1 MELRETILDNGLT
14 VMAECNDEAHTS
26 SLGFFVRT
34 GSRDETANVA
44 GVSHFLEHMVFKG
57 TPQRTAEDV
66 NREFDEMGAHYNA
79 CTSEESTIYYAAILP
94 EFQDQTVELWAD
106 VLRPSLREDDFDM
119 EKKVIIEE
127 IRMYD
132 DQPPY
137 GADDRCKAAFFGE
150 HPLANSVLG
159 TVESITDLAVDDM
172 RGYFQQRYAPGNIA
186 LVGSGRIDFDRFVEK
201 AAEVSADWTPG
212 ETSRR
217 MPEPTPNTDFL
228 TVPKT
233 ESTQEYA
240 MELASAPSATDEARY
255 AAKVL
260 SVVLGDDSGS
270 RLFWDLVDPGLA
282 EHVSLGHYEYDGAGV
297 FMTYMSCDPERCQEN
312 LQRIMEIY
320 RQAAEEGVTEAE
332 LRQAKS
338 KITSRM
344 VLSSER
350 PRSRLFHVGGAWLHS
365 RPYRSVRDEL
375 ESLEAVTVQD
385 VEAVLKRFPL
395 TKNTTVAIG
404 PLDSVVAPQ

>member
-1 MELRETILDNGLT
+1 MELREETLENGLT
-14 VMAECNDEAHTS
+14 VIAECNDEAHTS
-26 SLGFFVRT
+26 AIGFFVRT
-34 GSRDETANVA
+34 GSRDETSDVA

-57 TPQRTAEDV
+57 TPTRTADDV

-137 GADDRCKAAFFGE
+137 GADDRCKAAFFGD

-159 TVESITDLAVDDM
+159 TVGSITDLPVDKM
-172 RGYFQQRYAPGNIA
+172 RGYFHDRYAPGNIA
-186 LVGSGRIDFDRFVEK
+186 LVGSGKIDFDALVAK
-201 AAEVSADWTPG
+201 AREVTADWEAH
-212 ETSRR
+212 ETSRA
-217 MPEPTPNTDFL
+217 MPAAPPHDEFL
-228 TVPKT
+228 TVAKS
-233 ESTQEYA
+233 ESTQEYT
-240 MELASAPSATDEARY
+240 MQLALAPSATDEDRH

-270 RLFWDLVDPGLA
+270 RLFWELVDPGLA
-282 EHVSLGHYEYDGAGV
+282 EHASLGHYEYDGTGLFV
-297 FMTYMSCDPERCQEN
+297 TYMACTPDKCEDN
-312 LQRIMEIY
+312 LQRILSIY
-320 RQAAEEGVTEAE
+320 REAAEKGVSEE
-332 LRQAKS
+332 EVVRAKN
-338 KITSRM
+338 KITSRV

-350 PRSRLFHVGGAWLHS
+350 PRSRLFHVGGSWLHA
-365 RPYRSVRDEL
+365 RPYRSVREEL
-375 ESLEAVTVQD
+375 DALAAVTLADVQD
-385 VEAVLKRFPL
+385 VMQKYPLSTSTTIAV
-395 TKNTTVAIG
+395 G
-404 PLDSVVAPQ
+404 PLDKVAPPQ